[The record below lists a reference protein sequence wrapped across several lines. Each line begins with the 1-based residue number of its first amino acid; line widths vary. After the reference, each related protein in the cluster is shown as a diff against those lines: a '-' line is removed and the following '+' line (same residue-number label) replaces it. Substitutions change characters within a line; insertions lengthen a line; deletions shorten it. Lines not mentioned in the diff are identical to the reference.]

1 MRILDQ
7 VKELVGGTTV
17 FGQPYEK
24 NGITVIPAAKV
35 SGGGGGGQDS
45 SAEGAAGG
53 GLGVQA
59 RPVGAFVVKGEEVSW
74 VPAID
79 VNRIVLMGQLVML
92 VGIISWRSVA
102 RARARHRKT

>member
-7 VKELVGGTTV
+7 VKEVVGGTTV

-24 NGITVIPAAKV
+24 NGITVIPAATV
-35 SGGGGGGQDS
+35 WGGGGGGQDS

-53 GLGVQA
+53 GAGVQA
-59 RPVGAFVVKGEEVSW
+59 RPVGAFVVKGEDVSW

-79 VNRIVLMGQLVML
+79 ISRIVLMGQIVM
-92 VGIISWRSVA
+92 IIAIVSWRSVA
-102 RARARHRKT
+102 KARLRARRA